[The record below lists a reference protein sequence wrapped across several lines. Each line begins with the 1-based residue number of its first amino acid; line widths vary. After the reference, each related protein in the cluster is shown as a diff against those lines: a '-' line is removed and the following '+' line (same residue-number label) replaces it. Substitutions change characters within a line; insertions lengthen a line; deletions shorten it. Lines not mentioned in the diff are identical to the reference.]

1 MPIQAK
7 HQRKIIHIDMDCF
20 YAAVEMRE
28 NPSLVGKPVA
38 VGGNANQR
46 GVLTTCNYEARKFG
60 LHSAMATATAL
71 KKCPNLILLPVNMPL
86 YKAVSAQIHEIFH
99 RYTDIIEALSL
110 DEAYLDVTDC
120 ELYSG
125 SATWIAQAIRDDI
138 WRELHL
144 TASAGVAP
152 LKFLAKIAS
161 DQNKPNGQFVI
172 PPDDVQNFV
181 KNLPLA
187 KIPGVGKVT
196 NEKLQKLGLATCGDI
211 QQAEKT
217 MIYREFGKFGQR
229 LWDFSHGID
238 EREIEPDR
246 PRKSLAVEN
255 TLLEDIWQLEEAE
268 KIIKDLF
275 EKLLF
280 RIQRN
285 WGDIPLTDFKKL
297 GIKLKFDDFSQT
309 TLERTTEGLAYERF
323 EALLQQIFARRNERK
338 IRLIGLSV
346 HFPEKKVNNQLNL
359 WE

>member
-1 MPIQAK
+1 MSNQSK
-7 HQRKIIHIDMDCF
+7 SQRKIIHIDMDCF

-28 NPSLVGKPVA
+28 DPSLLGKPVA
-38 VGGNANQR
+38 VGGSTNQR

-86 YKAVSAQIHEIFH
+86 YKAVSAQIHQIFH
-99 RYTDIIEALSL
+99 RYTDIIESLSL
-110 DEAYLDVTDC
+110 DEAYLDVSDC

-125 SATWIAQAIRDDI
+125 SATWIAEAIRNDI
-138 WRELHL
+138 FNELKL

-172 PPDDVQNFV
+172 TPDGVQNFV

-196 NEKLQKLGLATCGDI
+196 NEKLKQLGFETCGDI
-211 QQAEKT
+211 QQAEKA

-238 EREIEPDR
+238 ERVVEPYR

-255 TLLEDIWQLEEAE
+255 TLLDDIWTFEQAKSVIAE
-268 KIIKDLF
+268 LF
-275 EKLLF
+275 DKLAF

-285 WGDIPLTDFKKL
+285 WSDVPLAEFKKL
-297 GIKLKFDDFSQT
+297 GIKLKFDDFTQT
-309 TLERTTEGLAYERF
+309 TLERTTEGFAYQRF
-323 EALLQQIFARRNERK
+323 EELLEQIFVRRNKRK
-338 IRLIGLSV
+338 IRLIGLNV
-346 HFPEKKVNNQLNL
+346 HFPEKKVNKQLNL

>member
-1 MPIQAK
+1 MVAEF
-7 HQRKIIHIDMDCF
+7 QRKIIHIDMDCF
-20 YAAVEMRE
+20 YAAIEMRD

-38 VGGNANQR
+38 VGGRANQR

-60 LHSAMATATAL
+60 LRSAMPTATAL
-71 KKCPNLILLPVNMPL
+71 KKCPNLVLLPVNMPL
-86 YKAVSAQIHEIFH
+86 YKAVSAQIHEIFY
-99 RYTDIIEALSL
+99 RYTPIIEALSL

-125 SATWIAQAIRDDI
+125 SATWIAQAIRNDI
-138 WRELHL
+138 WQELKL

-172 PPDDVQNFV
+172 TPDEVQTFV

-196 NEKLQKLGLATCGDI
+196 NEKLHKLGLETCGDV
-211 QQAEKT
+211 QNAEQAL
-217 MIYREFGKFGQR
+217 IYREFGKFGQR
-229 LWDFSHGID
+229 LWDFCHGID
-238 EREIEPDR
+238 ERKIEPFR

-255 TLLEDIWQLEEAE
+255 TLLDDISTFEEAQQ
-268 KIIKDLF
+268 IIADLF
-275 EKLLF
+275 DKLMF
-280 RIQRN
+280 RLERS
-285 WGDIPLTDFKKL
+285 GAEMPLSEFKKL

-309 TLERTTEGLAYERF
+309 TLERTTDGLSYARF
-323 EALLQQIFARRNERK
+323 ETLLQQIFVRRNERK
-338 IRLIGLSV
+338 IRLIGLTV
-346 HFPEKKVNNQLNL
+346 HFPEKKVNHQLNL